1 MFAVTGST
9 GEIGRRVAEGLAGL
23 GVEQRLIV
31 RDPVRAPR
39 LPGAGVAQVSS
50 YGDARAMGRAL
61 SGVETLFLVS
71 AHDAIGIIHR
81 AKMSGEPVPTHDRV
95 HEHIAAVAAC
105 AAVGVERVV
114 YLSFA
119 NPAPDATFILAR
131 EHFDTEEYIR
141 STGLAFTFLR
151 QNLYMDKVPQLVSR
165 GDVIRAPAG
174 QGRVAWVSRDDVAAS
189 AIAILTGAT
198 GPAHSDHDGQAY
210 DITGPEALTLA
221 ETAVALTAALGRAI
235 TYEAQTPHE
244 ARATRTTSRMEEMET
259 VRKDRTGQGLTDE
272 ELEIWIS
279 HYVQIA
285 TGEVANV
292 SDAVPRLCGRPA
304 ESLAEY
310 LEKHPVSSRFDP
322 KGGRK
327 L

>member
-1 MFAVTGST
+1 MIAVTGST
-9 GEIGRRVAEGLAGL
+9 GEIGRRVAEGLARLGL
-23 GVEQRLIV
+23 EQRLIV
-31 RDPVRAPR
+31 RDPARAPR

-61 SGVETLFLVS
+61 SGIDTLFLVS
-71 AHDAIGIIHR
+71 GHDTIGIIHR
-81 AKMSGEPVPTHDRV
+81 AKMSGQPVPAHNRV
-95 HEHIAAVAAC
+95 HDHIAGVAAA
-105 AAVGVERVV
+105 AAVGVKRIV
-114 YLSFA
+114 YLSFV

-151 QNLYMDKVPQLVSR
+151 QNMYMDKVTELVSQS
-165 GDVIRAPAG
+165 DVIRAPAG

-189 AIAILTGAT
+189 AIAVLAAAEG
-198 GPAHSDHDGQAY
+198 SVSSKHDRQAY

-221 ETAVALTAALGRAI
+221 ETAEILTAAFGRTI

-244 ARATRTTSRMEEMET
+244 ARATRTTSRMGEME
-259 VRKDRTGQGLTDE
+259 VARRARTGEGLTDQ
-272 ELEIWIS
+272 ELDIWIS

-285 TGEVANV
+285 TGEVSNV
-292 SDAVPRLCGRPA
+292 SDAVLSLCGRPA

-310 LEKHPVSSRFDP
+310 LETHH
-322 KGGRK
+322 
-327 L
+327 